1 MNTDKIRSQS
11 LFKIKRIVDAD
22 DKGNLFIIVRTKKN
36 NNFMKKYHL
45 TDEDVKNIIR
55 NLSVED
61 CYSGPEKDRDERFIG
76 EIFKF
81 KPMYNDIKLYIKIR
95 IENVDKSV
103 CLSIHEFGLYD
114 EVK

>member
-1 MNTDKIRSQS
+1 MNTDKIRIQS

-45 TDEDVKNIIR
+45 TDEDIKNIIR

-76 EIFKF
+76 PILPFVGGALIGYIAGR
-81 KPMYNDIKLYIKIR
+81 PNYNY
-95 IENVDKSV
+95 
-103 CLSIHEFGLYD
+103 YQPY
-114 EVK
+114 